1 MESRFATGHN
11 TQKTAIRTAAM
22 PRAARHL
29 ATLLLGTVVVA
40 DSVLAQGSVTA
51 PVATVT
57 DAVFR
62 SRWVGPQADRPELLG
77 MVPTGEGIEPVE
89 DIATKIREG
98 LYLGSLRFRP
108 GLGLGWDYSNR
119 NYQGDAT
126 NPSDDQSFYV
136 APSLGLEYGRKRG
149 PWSISARAGGG
160 FVYYLNP
167 NYTPNGTGSER
178 NPFDATISLGIG
190 HSGLRHSAEIGGSAS
205 VGNGQNVQSGGDA
218 LQFRSNVTGGYSY
231 LVNDYVTAGAYV
243 AYDTLLTQYEDSD
256 LDGSELNNLRGGA
269 YIDWLTTG
277 KTTFGVKAEAGR
289 LSQKIQQQEL
299 VVEQSATAPVAPGQ
313 PAAAAPAPVTT
324 VRTIDTE
331 AARQF
336 VQVLGTAAHNLTA
349 KVLVVGGLGASYTA
363 DENIPDADARYTGV
377 RPVYLVGLQYDP
389 SEKTTMRL
397 YSSFEGLDIV
407 PSYGLSVT
415 WRPRQTTAFTLSAYQ
430 NQNFSIT
437 TVDQFQVNRG
447 FVAGVQQTIFSRFAV
462 GVSGGWQQ
470 TEGISLSSDAPD
482 ADPYDYA
489 FVSASLRYS
498 INSWSSVQATV
509 MSSTGNRAEPTTD
522 LSFPE
527 TTASVGLNLL
537 F

>member
-1 MESRFATGHN
+1 
-11 TQKTAIRTAAM
+11 M
-22 PRAARHL
+22 PPFARHCIVFLL
-29 ATLLLGTVVVA
+29 ALSAVA
-40 DSVLAQGSVTA
+40 EVALAQGNVTA

-62 SRWVGPQADRPELLG
+62 SRWVGPQVDRPELLG
-77 MVPTGEGIEPVE
+77 MVPTGEGIEPVQ

-98 LYLGSLRFRP
+98 LYLGSLRIRP

-119 NYQGDAT
+119 NSQGDVT
-126 NPSDDQSFYV
+126 DPSDDQSFYI
-136 APSLGLEYGRKRG
+136 APSLGLEYGRQRG
-149 PWSISARAGGG
+149 PWSISARGGG
-160 FVYYLNP
+160 GYVYYLNP
-167 NYTPNGTGSER
+167 NYSPNGTGSER
-178 NPFDATISLGIG
+178 NPFDATLSLGIG
-190 HSGLRHSAEIGGSAS
+190 HSGLRHSAEVGGSAS

-218 LQFRSNVTGGYSY
+218 LQFRSNVTAAYSY
-231 LVNDYVTAGAYV
+231 LVNDYVTTGAYA
-243 AYDTLLTQYEDSD
+243 AYDTLLTSYEDSD
-256 LDGSELNNLRGGA
+256 LDSAELSNLRGGA

-277 KTTFGVKAEAGR
+277 KTTFGIKAEAGR
-289 LSQKIQQQEL
+289 LTQTIQQLQTV
-299 VVEQSATAPVAPGQ
+299 VVEQPEPPPATPGV
-313 PAAAAPAPVTT
+313 PPAPAPEPVTV
-324 VRTIDTE
+324 VREVETE

-336 VQVLGTAAHNLTA
+336 VQVLGTGAHNLTA
-349 KVLVVGGLGASYTA
+349 KVLIVGGLGASYTA
-363 DENIPDADARYTGV
+363 DENIPDADAQYTGV

-397 YSSFEGLDIV
+397 FTSFEGFDIV

-415 WRPRQTTAFTLSAYQ
+415 WRPRQTTAFTLSLYQ

-447 FVAGVQQTIFSRFAV
+447 FVAGVQQTIFSRIAV
-462 GVSGGWQQ
+462 GISGGWQQ
-470 TEGISLSSDAPD
+470 TEGISLSSEVPD
-482 ADPYDYA
+482 SDPYDYA
-489 FVSASLRYS
+489 FVSASVRYS

>member
-1 MESRFATGHN
+1 MPPAVRHCFA
-11 TQKTAIRTAAM
+11 ALFA
-22 PRAARHL
+22 L
-29 ATLLLGTVVVA
+29 
-40 DSVLAQGSVTA
+40 SVLAEVGLAQGNVTA
-51 PVATVT
+51 PVPTVT

-119 NYQGDAT
+119 NSQGDTT

-167 NYTPNGTGSER
+167 NYSPNGTGSER
-178 NPFDATISLGIG
+178 NPYDATVSLGIG
-190 HSGLRHSAEIGGSAS
+190 HSGLRHAAEIGGSAS

-218 LQFRSNVTGGYSY
+218 LQFESSVTAGYSY
-231 LVNDYVTAGAYV
+231 LVNDYVTAGAYA
-243 AYDTLLTQYEDSD
+243 AYDTSLTQYEDSD
-256 LDGSELNNLRGGA
+256 LDGAELSNLRGGA

-277 KTTFGVKAEAGR
+277 KTTLGMKVEAGR
-289 LSQKIQQQEL
+289 LTQRIQQQEL
-299 VVEQSATAPVAPGQ
+299 VLVEQVAPASAGTGQ
-313 PAAAAPAPVTT
+313 PAASSPAPVTT
-324 VRTIDTE
+324 VRTVDTE

-349 KVLVVGGLGASYTA
+349 KVLVAGGLGASYTA
-363 DENIPDADARYTGV
+363 DENIPDADAQYTGV

-389 SEKTTMRL
+389 SEKTTMRV
-397 YSSFEGLDIV
+397 YSSFQGFDIV
-407 PSYGLSVT
+407 PSFGLSVT
-415 WRPRQTTAFTLSAYQ
+415 WRPRQTTAFTLSLYQ

-462 GVSGGWQQ
+462 GLSGGWQQ
-470 TEGISLSSDAPD
+470 TEGISLSSEEPN

-498 INSWSSVQATV
+498 INSWSSIQATL